1 MSDKNTHAADAVGT
15 TVPGLRVETIDVVD
29 ELADV
34 AGAVASLLCTFVFA
48 TPRNLLT
55 RMEQQGRGYLEPG
68 LPVLIVKVLT
78 DENIRA
84 CIDAI
89 SDDQAMKNI
98 YGAQILNLMD
108 SWKPDI

>member
-1 MSDKNTHAADAVGT
+1 MHYTVFYPTPLSEIDPEDDNLDVCVTFADGQN
-15 TVPGLRVETIDVVD
+15 
-29 ELADV
+29 
-34 AGAVASLLCTFVFA
+34 CTFVFS
-48 TPRNLLT
+48 TPRDLLT
-55 RMEQQGRGYLEPG
+55 RMKQQGRGYLEPG
-68 LPVLIVKVLT
+68 LPVLIVQALT

>member
-1 MSDKNTHAADAVGT
+1 MEYTTFYPTPLSEIDPEDNNLDVCVTFADGQN
-15 TVPGLRVETIDVVD
+15 
-29 ELADV
+29 
-34 AGAVASLLCTFVFA
+34 CTFVFS

-55 RMEQQGRGYLEPG
+55 RMKQQERGYLEPG
-68 LPVLIVKVLT
+68 LPLLIVAALT

-108 SWKPDI
+108 RWKPDI

>member
-1 MSDKNTHAADAVGT
+1 MHYTVFYPTPLSEIDPDDDNLDVCVSFADGQN
-15 TVPGLRVETIDVVD
+15 
-29 ELADV
+29 
-34 AGAVASLLCTFVFA
+34 CTFVFS

-68 LPVLIVKVLT
+68 LPVLIVQALT